1 MTRKTL
7 LIVDDNETSLENL
20 ALSAK
25 THGYDFELAGSYNEA
40 IEKLENSTFDVLI
53 ADLKLPFRN
62 GLDIIEY
69 AQKNNRAY
77 GFILITGFS
86 DESSIIKALKMGV
99 NDILKKPYEE
109 KEFQTA
115 VSNILKMKALEEENK
130 ELKEKLEL
138 ENKILKQQVFTDVE
152 PDFVVG
158 KNPQIRQ
165 ALEKA
170 EQLSKYSETCLLVG
184 ESGTG
189 KEMFAKLI
197 HKTGPRKDKPFI
209 PVNCAAISPSL
220 FESELFG
227 FMKGSFTNAHESRPG
242 LFETANGGTILLD
255 EITEIPLELQAKL
268 LRVIETKE
276 IRRVGSSSSIFVD
289 VQIIATTNRKYS
301 ELGNPK
307 ILRQDLFHR
316 LMSSF
321 IYLPP
326 LRERREDIPLLL
338 EHYLKF
344 FEERFKKTSVPI
356 PPDIYTKLLNEEWK
370 GNIRQLVNF
379 ARHWVLFD
387 GKDYN
392 TVLENWETAEFTL
405 KPKASLIYEF
415 TEGTLK
421 ELEDA
426 KKWLVQKA
434 LERFNYNKSRA
445 ARHLGMT
452 YVGLH
457 RYMRRN
463 GME

>member
-321 IYLPP
+321 IYLP
-326 LRERREDIPLLL
+326 LFILLL
-338 EHYLKF
+338 V
-344 FEERFKKTSVPI
+344 R
-356 PPDIYTKLLNEEWK
+356 DLL
-370 GNIRQLVNF
+370 
-379 ARHWVLFD
+379 
-387 GKDYN
+387 
-392 TVLENWETAEFTL
+392 EF
-405 KPKASLIYEF
+405 
-415 TEGTLK
+415 
-421 ELEDA
+421 
-426 KKWLVQKA
+426 
-434 LERFNYNKSRA
+434 
-445 ARHLGMT
+445 
-452 YVGLH
+452 
-457 RYMRRN
+457 
-463 GME
+463 